1 MQNIMTR
8 TIEVNKGNELQII
21 VDYDNLTKYGEI
33 TLNVPDFF
41 DTGVMATHKI
51 PFHLPEN

>member
-41 DTGVMATHKI
+41 DTGVATTHKI

>member
-1 MQNIMTR
+1 MQKILTQ
-8 TIEVNKGNELQII
+8 TIKVNDVDEMQII
-21 VDYDNLTKYGEI
+21 VDYDSLTKYGEI

-41 DTGVMATHKI
+41 DTGVLTTHKI

>member
-8 TIEVNKGNELQII
+8 TIEVNKGNKLQII

-33 TLNVPDFF
+33 MLNVPDFF